1 MIARGQ
7 FMDIDTG
14 AHNLTKTYREPAR
27 EVARPLSAVIIANPV
42 SGSFPQHYAHSL
54 DETLSFLRQRDW
66 QVDLHITKAP
76 GGARQL
82 AREAVTQDV
91 DIVIAAGGD
100 GTINE
105 IIQELAGSK
114 TALGVLPYG
123 TVNIWAREMG
133 IPLQIVDARK
143 VLLNGQIRSIDLGRC
158 NDRFFLL
165 MAGIGID
172 GAVTQAIEK
181 KPVKRLGALGYLLI
195 ATWLGLGYPNFQAR
209 LRINNKRPVKLRALQ
224 IIVGNT
230 QLYGG
235 ALKFTWEA
243 KCDDG
248 QLDVCVVRKRS
259 MLGRIFVV
267 IDFLLGRKN
276 RQQWVRYY
284 TATSI
289 EINTRQPVAIQI
301 DGEPVGHTPAS
312 FIIAPGAL
320 KVLVPQKIPR
330 GLFSKE

>member
-7 FMDIDTG
+7 LMDIDTG
-14 AHNLTKTYREPAR
+14 AHNLAKTGREPAR
-27 EVARPLSAVIIANPV
+27 EAAGSRSAVIIANPA
-42 SGSFPQHYAHSL
+42 SGSFPQHHAHGL
-54 DETLSFLRQRDW
+54 NETLSFLTQRDW
-66 QVDLHITKAP
+66 HVDLYITKAS
-76 GGARQL
+76 GAARQL
-82 AREAVTQDV
+82 AYEAVTQGV

-123 TVNIWAREMG
+123 TGNIWAREMG
-133 IPLQIVDARK
+133 IPLQIMDARK
-143 VLLNGQIRSIDLGRC
+143 VLLNGQIRSVDLGRC

-181 KPVKRLGALGYLLI
+181 RPLKRLGALGYLLV
-195 ATWLGLGYPNFQAR
+195 ATWLGLGYPSFQAR
-209 LRINNKRPVKLRALQ
+209 LRVNNKRPVKLRALQ

-230 QLYGG
+230 QLYAG

-248 QLDVCVVRKRS
+248 QLDVCVVRKRG
-259 MLGRIFVV
+259 MFGRVIVA
-267 IDFLLGRKN
+267 IDFLLRRKN
-276 RQQWVRYY
+276 RHQWVRNY

-289 EINTRQPVAIQI
+289 EINTPQPVAIQI
-301 DGEPVGHTPAS
+301 DGEPIGHTPAS
-312 FIIAPGAL
+312 FSIAPGAL

>member
-7 FMDIDTG
+7 LMDIDTG
-14 AHNLTKTYREPAR
+14 AHNLVQTGRKPAR
-27 EVARPLSAVIIANPV
+27 EVAGPCSAVIIANPA
-42 SGSFPQHYAHSL
+42 SGSFPQHYAHTL

-66 QVDLHITKAP
+66 HVDLYITKEP
-76 GGARQL
+76 GAARQL
-82 AREAVTQDV
+82 AHEAVTQDV

-114 TALGVLPYG
+114 TALGVLPFVTG
-123 TVNIWAREMG
+123 NIWAREMS

-143 VLLNGQIRSIDLGRC
+143 VLLNGQIRSVDLGRC

-181 KPVKRLGALGYLLI
+181 KPMKRLGALGYLLI
-195 ATWLGLGYPNFQAR
+195 AAWLGLGYPGFQVR
-209 LRINNKRPVKLRALQ
+209 LRVNNKRPVKLRALQ

-230 QLYGG
+230 QLYAG

-248 QLDVCVVRKRS
+248 QLDVCVVRTRG
-259 MLGRIFVV
+259 MFGRIIVV

-276 RQQWVRYY
+276 RHQWVRYY
-284 TATSI
+284 TAASI
-289 EINTRQPVAIQI
+289 EINTPRPVAIQI

-312 FIIAPGAL
+312 FSIAPGAL
-320 KVLVPQKIPR
+320 KVLVPQKIPG

>member
-1 MIARGQ
+1 
-7 FMDIDTG
+7 MDIDTG
-14 AHNLTKTYREPAR
+14 AHNLAQTYQAPAR
-27 EVARPLSAVIIANPV
+27 EVARLLTTVIIANPT
-42 SGSFPQHYAHSL
+42 SGSFPQHYAQSL
-54 DETLSFLRQRDW
+54 DETLSFLRQRNW
-66 QVDLHITKAP
+66 RVELNITKAP
-76 GGARQL
+76 GEARQL
-82 AREAVTQDV
+82 AREAVSQQV
-91 DIVIAAGGD
+91 DMVIAAGGD

-105 IIQELAGSK
+105 IIQELAGSE
-114 TALGVLPYG
+114 TVLGVLPCG
-123 TVNIWAREMG
+123 TGNIWAREMG

-172 GAVTQAIEK
+172 GAVTQAVEK
-181 KPVKRLGALGYLLI
+181 RPIKRLGMFGYALI
-195 ATWLGLGYPNFQAR
+195 ATWLGLGYPGFQAQ
-209 LRINNKRPVKLRALQ
+209 LRVNHKRPVKLRALQ

-259 MLGRIFVV
+259 MLGRIIVV
-267 IDFLLGRKN
+267 IDFLLRRKN

-320 KVLVPQKIPR
+320 KVLVPQKVPQ

>member
-1 MIARGQ
+1 
-7 FMDIDTG
+7 MDIDTG
-14 AHNLTKTYREPAR
+14 AHNLAKTYQAPAR
-27 EVARPLSAVIIANPV
+27 EVARPPSAVIIANPV
-42 SGSFPQHYAHSL
+42 SGSFPQHYAHDL

-66 QVDLHITKAP
+66 QVDLYITKAP
-76 GGARQL
+76 GGAQKL
-82 AREAVTQDV
+82 AHAAVTQHV

-181 KPVKRLGALGYLLI
+181 KPIKRLGALGYLLI

-259 MLGRIFVV
+259 MLGRIMVV
-267 IDFLLGRKN
+267 IDFLLRRKN

-289 EINTRQPVAIQI
+289 EINTRRPVAIQI

-312 FIIAPGAL
+312 FTIAPGAL
-320 KVLVPQKIPR
+320 KALVPQKIPQ
-330 GLFSKE
+330 GLFSKEKR